1 MSWDRS
7 IIIPWFHN
15 YKNRS
20 RVGEASSLSAQ
31 ARVSTY
37 LRRSLLLRVRLNCL
51 LENKSKL
58 RHDTSKTRHFVFSL
72 ERQALFNKDTSSLV
86 NKVGGW
92 KCSILSGLDNG
103 KYLIL
108 HNLRALCPLSIGN
121 SCWRISK
128 ARISD
133 LPSCWKIRFRKCK
146 WNSLEEILSY
156 MMIVVSNAI
165 NFCSFELTL
174 DKHD

>member
-20 RVGEASSLSAQ
+20 RVGEAASSFSVQ
-31 ARVSTY
+31 ACVSTY
-37 LRRSLLLRVRLNCL
+37 LRRSLLRVRLNCL

-58 RHDTSKTRHFVFSL
+58 RHDTSKTRHFVFSPG
-72 ERQALFNKDTSSLV
+72 RQALFNKDTTSSLV

-133 LPSCWKIRFRKCK
+133 VPSCWKIKFRK
-146 WNSLEEILSY
+146 LSSANG
-156 MMIVVSNAI
+156 IV
-165 NFCSFELTL
+165 
-174 DKHD
+174 